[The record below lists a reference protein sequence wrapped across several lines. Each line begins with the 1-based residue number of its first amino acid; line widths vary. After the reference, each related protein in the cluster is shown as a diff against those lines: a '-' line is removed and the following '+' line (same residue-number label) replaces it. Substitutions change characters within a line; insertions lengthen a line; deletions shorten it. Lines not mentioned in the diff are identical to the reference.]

1 MLKALVRLPPDSPI
15 IVHIVGDGCL
25 KNKMEKFASKKKI
38 QHFLQWHGQINREKV
53 FNLFNISHLHIITS
67 LSEGNPTTIWEAMSY
82 GVPTMSLDHCG
93 MHDVICNKCGIRIP
107 TDSSK
112 QIVSD
117 ISRHIMFFM
126 EHPEQLKTLA
136 EGVTRCA
143 QNFRWDKRIQI
154 FNKLYDDMMLTCE

>member
-1 MLKALVRLPPDSPI
+1 
-15 IVHIVGDGCL
+15 
-25 KNKMEKFASKKKI
+25 
-38 QHFLQWHGQINREKV
+38 
-53 FNLFNISHLHIITS
+53 
-67 LSEGNPTTIWEAMSY
+67 MSY

-126 EHPEQLKTLA
+126 EHPEQFKTLA